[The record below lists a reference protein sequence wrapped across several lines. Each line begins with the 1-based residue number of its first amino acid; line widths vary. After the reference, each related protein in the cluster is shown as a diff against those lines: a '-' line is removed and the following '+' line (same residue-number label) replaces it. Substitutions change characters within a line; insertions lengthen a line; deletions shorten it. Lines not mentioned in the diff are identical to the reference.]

1 MTLFSAIQT
10 GVSGLGTNGLSMQ
23 VLGDNISNLNTV
35 GFKGSRADFQ
45 DVLLQSIGTK
55 GQLGAGST
63 TAKISQNFGQGSLE
77 SSTMRS
83 DLAIDG
89 RGFFVVNNAEG
100 NSFYTRAGQFRLSND
115 GNLVNVDGLKLQGYQ
130 TLASGTLGTSV
141 GDLQIDTE
149 PVPGS
154 ATTTVAVTA
163 NLDAG
168 ATAATTITSPP
179 LDFTTIANEAT
190 FTSST
195 VVYDS
200 LGVPHDVTMAFYKT
214 GTNSWIKRAYVD
226 AGETGG
232 TAGVPQEIF
241 DSTLN
246 FTTAGALDTVTSVAT
261 PTPVTFTGATAQT
274 INFDLGIGA
283 TDQGVM
289 TQFDTPT
296 SNVYDVDPDG
306 NSSGDFVDF
315 DITDDGTVNGIYS
328 NGASRVL
335 GKVVLATF
343 RAQGN
348 LNREGHNLYS
358 ATRDSGE
365 AVIGDA
371 ATGGRGSVHSFTL
384 EGSNID
390 LEREFVT
397 LIKSQKGYQASARL
411 VSSVDDLL
419 QELMQIV

>member
-1 MTLFSAIQT
+1 MTLFSALQT
-10 GVSGLGTNGLSMQ
+10 GVTGLGTNGLSMQ

-55 GQLGAGST
+55 GQLGAGAST
-63 TAKISQNFGQGSLE
+63 ARISQNFGQGSLE
-77 SSTMRS
+77 TSTMRS

-89 RGFFVVNNAEG
+89 KGFFVLNNAEG
-100 NSFYTRAGQFRLSND
+100 NEFYSRAGQFRLNNA
-115 GNLVNVDGLKLQGYQ
+115 GNLISMDGMKLQGYQ
-130 TLASGTLGTSV
+130 TVSSGVLGTAV
-141 GDLQIDTE
+141 GDIEIATE
-149 PVPGS
+149 AVPGA
-154 ATTTVAVTA
+154 ATTEVIITA
-163 NLDAG
+163 NLDAS
-168 ATAATTITSPP
+168 ATAAVTITSPP

-200 LGVPHDVTMAFYKT
+200 LGVSHDVTMAFYKT
-214 GTNSWIKRAYVD
+214 GTNTWIQRAYVD
-226 AGETGG
+226 AGEAGG
-232 TAGVPQEIF
+232 TPGVPQEIS
-241 DSTLN
+241 DATLN
-246 FTTAGALDTVTSVAT
+246 FTTAGALDPLTSTVTAT
-261 PTPVTFTGATAQT
+261 AVTFDGAAAQTVAFDLGATAG
-274 INFDLGIGA
+274 DS
-283 TDQGVM
+283 GVL

-315 DITDDGTVNGIYS
+315 DISGDGTVNGIYS
-328 NGASRVL
+328 NGTTRVL
-335 GKVVLATF
+335 AKVVMATF

-348 LNREGHNLYS
+348 LSREGHNLYA

-371 ATGGRGSVHSFTL
+371 DTGGRGSVHSFAL

-411 VSSVDDLL
+411 VSSVDELL

>member
-1 MTLFSAIQT
+1 
-10 GVSGLGTNGLSMQ
+10 MQ
-23 VLGDNISNLNTV
+23 VLGDNIANLNTV

-45 DVLLQSIGTK
+45 DVLLQSLGTK
-55 GQLGAGST
+55 GQLGAGAST
-63 TAKISQNFGQGSLE
+63 ARVSQNFGQGSLE
-77 SSTMRS
+77 NSTMRS

-89 RGFFVVNNAEG
+89 KGFFVLNNAEG
-100 NSFYTRAGQFRLSND
+100 NSFYTRAGQFRLNNE
-115 GNLVNVDGLKLQGYQ
+115 GKLVSLQGLKLQGYE
-130 TLASGTLGTSV
+130 TVGNGVLGNAV
-141 GDLQIDTE
+141 GDINIDAE
-149 PVPGS
+149 PVPGT
-154 ATTTVAVTA
+154 ATSEVVVTA
-163 NLDAG
+163 NLDAS

-179 LDFTTIANEAT
+179 LDFTTITNEAT

-200 LGVPHDVTMAFYKT
+200 LGIAHDVTMAFYKT
-214 GTNSWIKRAYVD
+214 GTNSWVQRAYVD
-226 AGETGG
+226 SGETGG

-241 DSTLN
+241 DATLN
-246 FTTAGALDTVTSVAT
+246 FTTAGALDPLTSTSTA
-261 PTPVTFTGATAQT
+261 TPVTFSGASSQT
-274 INFDLGIGA
+274 INFDVGLSTADTGIL
-283 TDQGVM
+283 

-315 DITDDGTVNGIYS
+315 DIADDGTINGIYS
-328 NGASRVL
+328 NGATRVL

-348 LNREGHNLYS
+348 LNREGHNLYAS
-358 ATRDSGE
+358 TAESGE

-371 ATGGRGSVHSFTL
+371 DTGGRGSVHSFTL

>member
-1 MTLFSAIQT
+1 MTLFSALQT
-10 GVSGLGTNGLSMQ
+10 GVTGLGTNGLSMQ

-55 GQLGAGST
+55 GQLGAGAST
-63 TAKISQNFGQGSLE
+63 ARISQNFGQGSLE
-77 SSTMRS
+77 TSTMRS

-89 RGFFVVNNAEG
+89 KGFFVLNNAEG
-100 NSFYTRAGQFRLSND
+100 NEFYSRAGQFRLNNS
-115 GNLVNVDGLKLQGYQ
+115 GNLISMDGLKLQGYQ
-130 TLASGTLGTSV
+130 TVSSGVLGTAV
-141 GDLQIDTE
+141 GDIEIATE
-149 PVPGS
+149 AVPGA
-154 ATTTVAVTA
+154 ATSEVIITA
-163 NLDAG
+163 NLDAS
-168 ATAATTITSPP
+168 ATAAATITSPP
-179 LDFTTIANEAT
+179 LDFATIANEAT

-200 LGVPHDVTMAFYKT
+200 LGVSHDVTMAFYKT
-214 GTNSWIKRAYVD
+214 GTNTWIQRAYVD
-226 AGETGG
+226 AGEAGG
-232 TAGVPQEIF
+232 TPGVPQEIS
-241 DSTLN
+241 DATLN
-246 FTTAGALDTVTSVAT
+246 FTTAGALDPLTSTVTAT
-261 PTPVTFTGATAQT
+261 AVTFEGAAGQTVAFDLGATAG
-274 INFDLGIGA
+274 DS
-283 TDQGVM
+283 GVL

-315 DITDDGTVNGIYS
+315 DISDDGTVSGIYS
-328 NGASRVL
+328 NGTTRVL
-335 GKVVLATF
+335 AKVVLATF

-348 LNREGHNLYS
+348 LSREGHNLYA

-371 ATGGRGSVHSFTL
+371 DTGGRGSVHSFAL

-411 VSSVDDLL
+411 VSSVDELL

>member
-1 MTLFSAIQT
+1 
-10 GVSGLGTNGLSMQ
+10 MQ
-23 VLGDNISNLNTV
+23 VLGDNIANLNTV

-45 DVLLQSIGTK
+45 DVLLQSLGTK
-55 GQLGAGST
+55 GQLGAGAST
-63 TAKISQNFGQGSLE
+63 ARVSQNFGQGSLE
-77 SSTMRS
+77 NSTMRS

-89 RGFFVVNNAEG
+89 KGFFVLNNAEG
-100 NSFYTRAGQFRLSND
+100 NSFYTRAGQFRLNNE
-115 GNLVNVDGLKLQGYQ
+115 GKLVSLQGLKLQGYE
-130 TLASGTLGTSV
+130 TVGNGVLGNAV
-141 GDLQIDTE
+141 GDINIDAE
-149 PVPGS
+149 PVPGT
-154 ATTTVAVTA
+154 ATSEVVVTA
-163 NLDAG
+163 NLDAS

-179 LDFTTIANEAT
+179 LDFTTITNEAT

-200 LGVPHDVTMAFYKT
+200 LGIAHDVTMAFYKT
-214 GTNSWIKRAYVD
+214 GTNSWVQRAYVD
-226 AGETGG
+226 SGETGG

-241 DSTLN
+241 DATLN
-246 FTTAGALDTVTSVAT
+246 FTTAGALDPLTSTSTA
-261 PTPVTFTGATAQT
+261 TPVTFSGASSQT
-274 INFDLGIGA
+274 INFDVGLSTADTGIL
-283 TDQGVM
+283 

-315 DITDDGTVNGIYS
+315 DIGDDGTINGIYS
-328 NGASRVL
+328 NGATRVL

-348 LNREGHNLYS
+348 LNREGHNLYAS
-358 ATRDSGE
+358 TAESGE

-371 ATGGRGSVHSFTL
+371 DTGGRGSVHSFTL

>member
-1 MTLFSAIQT
+1 MTLFSALQT

-23 VLGDNISNLNTV
+23 VLGDNIANLNTV

-55 GQLGAGST
+55 GQIGAGSA
-63 TAKISQNFGQGSLE
+63 TARISQNFGQGSLE
-77 SSTMRS
+77 TSTMRS

-89 RGFFVVNNAEG
+89 KGFFVVKNNEG
-100 NSFYTRAGQFRLSND
+100 NSFYSRAGQFRLNNEGS
-115 GNLVNVDGLKLQGYQ
+115 LVSLDGLKLQGYE
-130 TLASGTLGTSV
+130 TVGNGVLGNAV
-141 GDLQIDTE
+141 GDINISTE
-149 PVPGS
+149 PVPGL
-154 ATTTVAVTA
+154 ATSEVVFTA
-163 NLDAG
+163 NLDASA
-168 ATAATTITSPP
+168 ATAATITSPP
-179 LDFTTIANEAT
+179 LDFTTITNEAT

-200 LGVPHDVTMAFYKT
+200 LGVSHDVTTAFYKT
-214 GTNSWIKRAYVD
+214 GTNSWIQRSYID
-226 AGETGG
+226 AGEAGG

-241 DSTLN
+241 DATLN
-246 FTTAGALDTVTSVAT
+246 FTTAGALDTATSVTTA
-261 PTPVTFTGATAQT
+261 TPVTFTGASAQT
-274 INFDLGIGA
+274 INFDLGIA
-283 TDQGVM
+283 ANESGVL

-296 SNVYDVDPDG
+296 SNVYDVDPNG

-315 DITDDGTVNGIYS
+315 DISADGTINGIYS
-328 NGASRVL
+328 NGATLVL

-358 ATRDSGE
+358 ATADSGE

-371 ATGGRGSVHSFTL
+371 DTGGRGSVHSFTL

-390 LEREFVT
+390 LEREFVS

>member
-1 MTLFSAIQT
+1 MTLFSALQT

-23 VLGDNISNLNTV
+23 VLGDNIANLNTV

-45 DVLLQSIGTK
+45 DVLLQSLGTK
-55 GQLGAGST
+55 GQLGAGAST
-63 TAKISQNFGQGSLE
+63 ARVSQNFGQGSLE
-77 SSTMRS
+77 NSTMRS

-89 RGFFVVNNAEG
+89 KGFFVLNNAEG
-100 NSFYTRAGQFRLSND
+100 NSFYTRAGQFRLNNE
-115 GNLVNVDGLKLQGYQ
+115 GKLVSLQGLKLQGYE
-130 TLASGTLGTSV
+130 TVGNGVLGNAV
-141 GDLQIDTE
+141 GDINIDAE
-149 PVPGS
+149 PVPGT
-154 ATTTVAVTA
+154 ATSEVVVTA
-163 NLDAG
+163 NLDAS

-179 LDFTTIANEAT
+179 LDFTTITNEAT

-200 LGVPHDVTMAFYKT
+200 LGIAHDVTMAFYKT
-214 GTNSWIKRAYVD
+214 GTNSWVQRAYVD
-226 AGETGG
+226 SGETGG

-241 DSTLN
+241 DATLN
-246 FTTAGALDTVTSVAT
+246 FTTAGALDPLTSTSTA
-261 PTPVTFTGATAQT
+261 TPVTFSGASSQT
-274 INFDLGIGA
+274 INFDVGLSTADTGIL
-283 TDQGVM
+283 

-315 DITDDGTVNGIYS
+315 DIGDDGTINGIYS
-328 NGASRVL
+328 NGATRVL

-348 LNREGHNLYS
+348 LNREGHNLYAS
-358 ATRDSGE
+358 TAESGE

-371 ATGGRGSVHSFTL
+371 DTGGRGSVHSFTL

>member
-1 MTLFSAIQT
+1 MTLFSALQT

-35 GFKGSRADFQ
+35 GFKGGRADFQ

-55 GQLGAGST
+55 GQLGAGSA
-63 TAKISQNFGQGSLE
+63 TARVSQNFGQGSLE
-77 SSTMRS
+77 TSSIRS

-89 RGFFVVNNAEG
+89 KGFFVVNNAEG
-100 NSFYTRAGQFRLSND
+100 NSFYSRAGQFRLNNE
-115 GNLVNVDGLKLQGYQ
+115 GNLISMDGLKLQGYE
-130 TLASGTLGTSV
+130 TVSSGVLGTAV
-141 GDLQIDTE
+141 GDIQISTE
-149 PVPGS
+149 AVPGG
-154 ATTTVAVTA
+154 ATENVVITA
-163 NLDAG
+163 NLDAS

-179 LDFTTIANEAT
+179 LDFTTIGNEAT

-195 VVYDS
+195 VAYDS
-200 LGVPHDVTMAFYKT
+200 LGVSHDVTMAFYKT
-214 GTNSWIKRAYVD
+214 GTNSWIQRSYID
-226 AGETGG
+226 AGEAGG
-232 TAGVPQEIF
+232 TPGVPQEIS
-241 DSTLN
+241 DATLN
-246 FTTAGALDTVTSVAT
+246 FTTAGALDPLTSTVT
-261 PTPVTFTGATAQT
+261 PTTVTFDGAAAQT
-274 INFDLGIGA
+274 VVFDLGSAAGDNG
-283 TDQGVM
+283 TL

-315 DITDDGTVNGIYS
+315 DISDDGTVNGIYS
-328 NGASRVL
+328 NGTSRVL
-335 GKVVLATF
+335 AKVVLATF
-343 RAQGN
+343 RAQSN
-348 LNREGHNLYS
+348 LSRQGHNLYA

-371 ATGGRGSVHSFTL
+371 DTGGRGSVHSFAL

-411 VSSVDDLL
+411 VSSVDELL

>member
-1 MTLFSAIQT
+1 MTLFSALQT
-10 GVSGLGTNGLSMQ
+10 GVTGLGTNGLSMQ

-55 GQLGAGST
+55 GQLGAGAST
-63 TAKISQNFGQGSLE
+63 ARISQNFGQGSLVT
-77 SSTMRS
+77 STMRS

-89 RGFFVVNNAEG
+89 KGFFVLNNAEG
-100 NSFYTRAGQFRLSND
+100 NQFYSRAGQFRLNNS
-115 GNLVNVDGLKLQGYQ
+115 GNLISMDGLKLQGYQ
-130 TLASGTLGTSV
+130 TVSSGVLGTAV
-141 GDLQIDTE
+141 GDIEIATE
-149 PVPGS
+149 AVPGA
-154 ATTTVAVTA
+154 ATTTVIITA
-163 NLDAG
+163 NLDAS
-168 ATAATTITSPP
+168 ATAAATITSPP
-179 LDFTTIANEAT
+179 LDFATIANEAT

-200 LGVPHDVTMAFYKT
+200 LGVSHDVTMAFYKT
-214 GTNSWIKRAYVD
+214 GTNTWIQRSYID
-226 AGETGG
+226 AGEAGG
-232 TAGVPQEIF
+232 TPGVPQEIS
-241 DSTLN
+241 DATLN
-246 FTTAGALDTVTSVAT
+246 FTTAGALDPLTSTVTAT
-261 PTPVTFTGATAQT
+261 AVTFEGAAAQT
-274 INFDLGIGA
+274 VAFDLGDTVG
-283 TDQGVM
+283 DSGVL

-315 DITDDGTVNGIYS
+315 DISDDGTVSGIYS
-328 NGASRVL
+328 NGTSRVL
-335 GKVVLATF
+335 AKVVLATF
-343 RAQGN
+343 RAQSN
-348 LNREGHNLYS
+348 LSREGHNLYA

-371 ATGGRGSVHSFTL
+371 DTGGRGSVHSFAL

-411 VSSVDDLL
+411 ISSVDDLL